1 MADADNLD
9 NLSNAELRAQMLAQG
24 LPNIPVTDSS
34 RKVLVKRL
42 RASLGGNATLPAA
55 TASPKKTSTRRDT
68 LQPAAAVA
76 QVDKLDGIQAATKT
90 RRTIAYTPND
100 TKEAERRR
108 QPVNKPETVPEAVA
122 AAKPVEA
129 VATKAAPIQSR
140 RISNSERREQIPE
153 RVIRKPETIAE
164 EPTVPKKRN
173 NENTLM
179 VNSLIILESDE
190 EEDEQLAQAARNAED
205 QYTHNKQAAQ
215 QLKLSATTIN
225 THDYVPKSLYPN
237 LQPTQEQQRP
247 RQIYEQAPSTSQPR
261 TTLGSSSISSS
272 LDYRVSTGRYSSYV
286 SPPAQSYITG
296 ASRAAAAVATAAPL
310 GASGF
315 QRSAPRTFSN
325 EFSDD
330 TAEEEEDATQGV
342 RFESDFARNLAR
354 LRAERIGD
362 RSTSYRRTVAGGSIT
377 GGRRSLRPEQN
388 SSSAALMR
396 WWQSLDHKYKVTSKL
411 FILIVVL
418 LLCGVYR
425 FFY

>member
-1 MADADNLD
+1 MADADKLD
-9 NLSNAELRAQMLAQG
+9 SLSNAELRAQMLAQG

-42 RASLGGNATLPAA
+42 RASLGGNANLPAA

-68 LQPAAAVA
+68 LQPAVAAA
-76 QVDKLDGIQAATKT
+76 QVDKPDGTQAATKA
-90 RRTIAYTPND
+90 RRTIAYTPSD

-122 AAKPVEA
+122 VAKPVAA

-205 QYTHNKQAAQ
+205 QYTHNKQQAAQ

-225 THDYVPKSLYPN
+225 THDYVPKPLYPS

-247 RQIYEQAPSTSQPR
+247 RQIYEHAPSTSQPR
-261 TTLGSSSISSS
+261 TTLGSSS
-272 LDYRVSTGRYSSYV
+272 LDYRVATGRYSSYA
-286 SPPAQSYITG
+286 SPLAQGYITG

-310 GASGF
+310 GAAGF
-315 QRSAPRTFSN
+315 RRSPPRTFSN

-330 TAEEEEDATQGV
+330 TAEEEEDSTQGV

-362 RSTSYRRTVAGGSIT
+362 RSSSYRSTVAGGSIT
-377 GGRRSLRPEQN
+377 GGRRSLRPEHN
-388 SSSAALMR
+388 SSSAAFMR
-396 WWQSLDHKYKVTSKL
+396 LWQSLDHKYKLTSKL
-411 FILIVVL
+411 FVLIVGL
-418 LLCGVYR
+418 LLYGVYR